1 MNLKKKL
8 NEMQKRPPHFISGM
22 NRFKKGSKLKQ
33 KAPPVYGVGLKNHQ
47 SSKNQILHFFKI
59 WFLRTTHRSA
69 AV

>member
-22 NRFKKGSKLKQ
+22 NRFKNGSKLKQ

-47 SSKNQILHFFKI
+47 SSKIKFYI
-59 WFLRTTHRSA
+59 P
-69 AV
+69 